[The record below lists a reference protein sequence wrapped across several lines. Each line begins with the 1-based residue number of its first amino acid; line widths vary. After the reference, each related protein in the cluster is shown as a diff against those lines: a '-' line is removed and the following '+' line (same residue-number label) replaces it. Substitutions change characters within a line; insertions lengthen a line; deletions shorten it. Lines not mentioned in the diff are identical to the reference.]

1 MLPAYTFFRL
11 RATSFGWKFVNH
23 RLRGTKNGPFP
34 PFFEG
39 NGPQNV
45 YLRRSVKQGRSD
57 YSKSAGIRM
66 TFLGHLLTQVP
77 QPVHLE

>member
-1 MLPAYTFFRL
+1 MVSDYYRVAPE
-11 RATSFGWKFVNH
+11 
-23 RLRGTKNGPFP
+23 NGPRI
-34 PFFEG
+34 
-39 NGPQNV
+39 V
-45 YLRRSVKQGRSD
+45 RSRRSARQIRLD